1 MLKPLHAGRVVE
13 FYNEMSSAKGKKII
27 ESGWR
32 TVGIT
37 DAICLRSKPPIDPF
51 HDIER
56 QIGYLRVKADD
67 EGDESE

>member
-1 MLKPLHAGRVVE
+1 MLKPLHAGLFVE
-13 FYNEMSSAKGKKII
+13 FYEMSSAKGEKKIN

-32 TVGIT
+32 VAGIT
-37 DAICLRSKPPIDPF
+37 DAICLGSKPPIDPF

-67 EGDESE
+67 EGDESD